1 MRRYYISRI
10 ALQVPYEQRSERRR
24 TALFGCL
31 KYYRMHVRHRD
42 NISMIQRPR
51 SRDSAL
57 VDERLDVRRKMC
69 PIPVLLTKCRMQE
82 LKKGKV
88 LEIVGDDPRARDNIE
103 TWARDAGHEVLKT
116 NDSRSAFRIKI
127 RRG

>member
-1 MRRYYISRI
+1 
-10 ALQVPYEQRSERRR
+10 
-24 TALFGCL
+24 
-31 KYYRMHVRHRD
+31 
-42 NISMIQRPR
+42 
-51 SRDSAL
+51 
-57 VDERLDVRRKMC
+57 
-69 PIPVLLTKCRMQE
+69 MQE